1 MHDHTDSMRCIIFV
15 QLQRIG
21 SALLA
26 SAQSVRAHL
35 DLCKMS
41 LLLTK
46 ANLANLGVH
55 QYTDDGGLLPEL
67 LQISLNALATIRVLL
82 AVVAEGLLLALVPV
96 CTTPIK
102 SPHNFWYGFA
112 SGKVLLAGIS
122 EAVMIIIKPTETCVC
137 WSTAT
142 YDWGKVSFFLSA

>member
-1 MHDHTDSMRCIIFV
+1 MVCNKYCCNYKLDHYADCTRCITLI
-15 QLQRIG
+15 QLQRPR

-26 SAQSVRAHL
+26 NAQTVCAHL
-35 DLCKMS
+35 DLCKVS

-55 QYTDDGGLLPEL
+55 QHTDDSGLFPQL

-96 CTTPIK
+96 CNTPVK
-102 SPHNFWYGFA
+102 S
-112 SGKVLLAGIS
+112 
-122 EAVMIIIKPTETCVC
+122 
-137 WSTAT
+137 
-142 YDWGKVSFFLSA
+142 